1 MKFIVVEGNIGSG
14 KTTFLKEIQQRYK
27 NIITIDEPV
36 NEWYNIKDEKDDTL
50 FEKFYKDAKAYGYLF
65 QTNVLAT
72 RFKKI
77 MDTIHL
83 YSEEDKIILCERS
96 ILTDKNIFVSAA
108 LELGNL
114 NKMEGDVFNNLYDIC
129 LSATNMRVDS
139 ILYLQCPPE
148 VSFERIKKRNRKGE
162 ENVPFEYIKLLHN
175 KHEDWLINKE
185 SQIPIHVINNT
196 IDSDFE
202 SIYSFLTN
210 L

>member
-36 NEWYNIKDEKDDTL
+36 NEWYKIKDEKDDTL

-65 QTNVLAT
+65 H
-72 RFKKI
+72 
-77 MDTIHL
+77 TIHL

-185 SQIPIHVINNT
+185 SQI
-196 IDSDFE
+196 DFLSVE
-202 SIYSFLTN
+202 LLTRSPDWMDKPVS